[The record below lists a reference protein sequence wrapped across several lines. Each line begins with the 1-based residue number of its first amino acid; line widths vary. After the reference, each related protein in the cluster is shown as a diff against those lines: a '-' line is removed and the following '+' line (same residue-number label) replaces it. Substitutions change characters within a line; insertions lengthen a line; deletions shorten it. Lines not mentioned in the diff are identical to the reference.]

1 MPHVGHQFR
10 RVPSRVAP
18 LTAPPLEPEPNKQ
31 SADDGFDDEVEVG
44 RVDAKPKARIASAS
58 TAAAAGQAQALSPP
72 GSTFKNP
79 FLGQLSIRDWDINPY
94 QVAKDLQIR

>member
-18 LTAPPLEPEPNKQ
+18 LTAPPPEPESKK

-58 TAAAAGQAQALSPP
+58 TAAATGQAQAFSPP

-94 QVAKDLQIR
+94 QVSRDLLQR